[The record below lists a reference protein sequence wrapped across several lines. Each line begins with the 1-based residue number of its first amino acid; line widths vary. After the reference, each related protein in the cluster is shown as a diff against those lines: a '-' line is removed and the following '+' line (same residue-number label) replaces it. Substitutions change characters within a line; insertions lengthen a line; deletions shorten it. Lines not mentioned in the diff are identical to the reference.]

1 MPPYSEQTFIRT
13 QNGDTLYAYS
23 TPKGAGGVSETIV
36 DIENTGLDDL
46 LVKMQYCVDWSQV
59 TTSAGVS
66 VALDGYDLFNQ
77 SALSRVGGAGTG
89 MLGPMHFE
97 FIVPAQSQL
106 TLTAHCHA
114 GDTGAFRSAQ
124 LVAYPLPVAQ

>member
-1 MPPYSEQTFIRT
+1 MPPYSENTFLRS
-13 QNGDTLYAYS
+13 QNGDTLYAYT
-23 TPKGAGGVSETIV
+23 TPKGAGATSEEIL
-36 DIENTGLDDL
+36 DIANTGLDDL

-66 VALDGYDLFNQ
+66 VALDGFDLWNQ

-89 MLGPMHFE
+89 MLGAMHFE
-97 FIVPAQSQL
+97 FIVPAQSHL
-106 TLTAHCHA
+106 EITAHCHA

-124 LVAYPLPVAQ
+124 LVAYPLKVTN

>member
-1 MPPYSEQTFIRT
+1 MPPYSENVFIRT

-23 TPKGAGGVSETIV
+23 TPKGAGATAEDIIH
-36 DIENTGLDDL
+36 IENTGLDDL
-46 LVKMQYCVDWSQV
+46 LVKMQYCVDWSQIA
-59 TTSAGVS
+59 TSAGVS

-77 SALSRVGGAGTG
+77 SGLVLGAGQRAG

-97 FIVPAQSQL
+97 YIIPAQSDL
-106 TLTAHCHA
+106 KITAHCHA

-124 LVAYPLPVAQ
+124 LVAYPLKVGN